1 MSASSWDHAYDSS
14 SYHDSLASLG
24 SIVDDDD
31 DGSNSNTNNNNGSG
45 SSLKT
50 YKRPTKPFRSMADK
64 VSMGYQSTK
73 QSKPSTTGWTKVRAT
88 PLGLTPQKKEKIV
101 KGMK

>member
-1 MSASSWDHAYDSS
+1 MNASSWDHAYDSS
-14 SYHDSLASLG
+14 SYHDSLASFG

-31 DGSNSNTNNNNGSG
+31 ESNSNSNNGSG
-45 SSLKT
+45 SNLRT

-73 QSKPSTTGWTKVRAT
+73 QSKPSNNGWTKVRAT
-88 PLGLTPQKKEKIV
+88 PSGLTPQKKEKIM